1 MNITFDFDLV
11 ENMLRKFEVQNMN
24 PRIYSLFLYS
34 FQNQQMSGRSER
46 LDGDRLE
53 VRRRVH
59 HQAGEGRRA
68 GADGQIFEKT
78 EKTKRPRPHP
88 IRHLRR
94 QVQGRVRPLC
104 PRRLQ
109 VHDQHAA
116 ATTAAAAVGQL
127 CRRSRVD
134 ATAGSSGKLLPGFGV
149 DAAVGRVHGDVA
161 STSASGRS
169 SIRVP
174 GLLPPADISLFSGSD
189 LRAASDDQRR
199 ATAHL

>member
-1 MNITFDFDLV
+1 
-11 ENMLRKFEVQNMN
+11 MN

-34 FQNQQMSGRSER
+34 LQNQQMSGRSER

-88 IRHLRR
+88 VRHLRR

-116 ATTAAAAVGQL
+116 TAAAAVGQL
-127 CRRSRVD
+127 CGRSRVD
-134 ATAGSSGKLLPGFGV
+134 AIAGTSGKLLSGVGV

-169 SIRVP
+169 PVRVA
-174 GLLPPADISLFSGSD
+174 GLLPPSDLGLFSGSD
-189 LRAASDDQRR
+189 LRAASDGQRR
-199 ATAHL
+199 AATHL

>member
-1 MNITFDFDLV
+1 LNITFYFDFA
-11 ENMLRKFEVQNMN
+11 ENILRKFKVQHMN
-24 PRIYSLFLYS
+24 PRIYSLFPYCL
-34 FQNQQMSGRSER
+34 QNQQMSGRSER

-78 EKTKRPRPHP
+78 EKTERPRPHAV
-88 IRHLRR
+88 RHLRR

-134 ATAGSSGKLLPGFGV
+134 ATAGSSGKLLSGFGV

-161 STSASGRS
+161 STSASGRGPVC
-169 SIRVP
+169 VP
-174 GLLPPADISLFSGSD
+174 GLLTSSDLSLFSGSD
-189 LRAASDDQRR
+189 LRAASDGQRR
-199 ATAHL
+199 ATSHL